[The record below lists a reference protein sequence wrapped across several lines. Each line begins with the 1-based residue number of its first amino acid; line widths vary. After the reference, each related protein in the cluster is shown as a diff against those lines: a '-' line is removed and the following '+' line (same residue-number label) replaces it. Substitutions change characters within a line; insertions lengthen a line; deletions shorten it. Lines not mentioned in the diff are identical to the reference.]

1 MILCTLLFTNEGFR
15 SDIFGYD
22 EIWCPFLSRCSTMDG
37 AALSAIREIYI
48 CMCVCVCVC
57 VRESEK
63 RKIVC
68 VYEVQFRDLHALDIR
83 WER

>member
-1 MILCTLLFTNEGFR
+1 
-15 SDIFGYD
+15 
-22 EIWCPFLSRCSTMDG
+22 MDG

>member
-1 MILCTLLFTNEGFR
+1 MIFLAMMKYGVHFSLDALRWMVRRCRR
-15 SDIFGYD
+15 SVKY
-22 EIWCPFLSRCSTMDG
+22 
-37 AALSAIREIYI
+37 IYV
-48 CMCVCVCVC
+48 CVCVCVCVC